1 MLFALFLIVTSG
13 TGLTTT
19 HVGNFKDRTSCEA
32 AAKSTTIVI
41 KDAATIG
48 FVTICIEAPAQ

>member
-1 MLFALFLIVTSG
+1 VTSG

-19 HVGNFKDRTSCEA
+19 HVGNFKDRSSCEV

-41 KDAATIG
+41 RDAATIG
-48 FVTICIEAPAQ
+48 CVTMCIEAPAQ